1 MEWKGIRGQVLN
13 NVLMKRYTS
22 MKVGGPARYMVYPAD
37 QADLSKVIGITRQ
50 KGIPCRLLGNGT
62 NVIVG
67 DKGLNEA
74 IIRLTRTRRMNFEKT
89 AAGTIVNVSGGTSLT
104 RLIRECSARGLAGV
118 SKLYGIPG
126 TIAGAIKMNAGSF
139 GVWISDQLL
148 SVTYMN
154 DMGSVEKRE
163 KIACGFGYRSSA
175 FNRSESI
182 LSAAFELPD
191 GDKAAI
197 RKEMEYVWNE
207 RWKRHPMEFP
217 SSGSIFKN
225 ITGNPAWSYIDK
237 AGLRGLRMG
246 DACISEKHPN
256 FIVNLGNA
264 TAADILGLIRKVKRG
279 VFEQTGVRMEEE
291 VEFWGCDE

>member
-37 QADLSKVIGITRQ
+37 QVDLSKMIGITQQ
-50 KGIPCRLLGNGT
+50 KGIPYRLLGNGT

-67 DKGLNEA
+67 DKGLDEA

-89 AAGTIVNVSGGTSLT
+89 TTGAIVDVSGGTSLT
-104 RLIRECSARGLAGV
+104 RLIRECSARGLAGMA
-118 SKLYGIPG
+118 KLYGIPG

-139 GVWISDQLL
+139 GVWISDHLR
-148 SVTYMN
+148 SVTYMSET
-154 DMGSVEKRE
+154 GSIEKRE
-163 KIACGFGYRSSA
+163 RAACGFGYRRSA
-175 FNRSESI
+175 FSRSECI
-182 LSAAFELPD
+182 LSAAFDLSD

-197 RKEMEYVWNE
+197 KKEMEYVWNE

-225 ITGNPAWSYIDK
+225 ISGSPAWNYIDK

-264 TAADILGLIRKVKRG
+264 TAADILSLIRKVKKD
-279 VFEQTGVRMEEE
+279 VYEETGIRMEEE
-291 VEFWGCDE
+291 VEFWGCDG

>member
-22 MKVGGPARYMVYPAD
+22 MKVGGPARYMMYPAD
-37 QADLSKVIGITRQ
+37 QVDLSKMIGITQQ

-67 DKGLNEA
+67 DKGLDEA
-74 IIRLTRTRRMNFEKT
+74 IIRLTRTRHMHFEKT
-89 AAGTIVNVSGGTSLT
+89 VTGAIVNVSGGTSLT
-104 RLIRECSARGLAGV
+104 RLIRECSARGLAGME
-118 SKLYGIPG
+118 KLYGIPG

-139 GVWISDQLL
+139 GVWISDHLR
-148 SVTYMN
+148 SVTYMSEA
-154 DMGSVEKRE
+154 GSIEKRGRA
-163 KIACGFGYRSSA
+163 ACGFGYRRSA
-175 FNRSESI
+175 FGCSECI
-182 LSAAFELPD
+182 LSAAFDLSY

-225 ITGNPAWSYIDK
+225 ISDNPAWSYIDK

-246 DACISEKHPN
+246 DACISKKHPN

-264 TAADILGLIRKVKRG
+264 TAADILSLIRKVKKD
-279 VFEQTGVRMEEE
+279 VYEQAGIRMEEE
-291 VEFWGCDE
+291 VEFWGCDG